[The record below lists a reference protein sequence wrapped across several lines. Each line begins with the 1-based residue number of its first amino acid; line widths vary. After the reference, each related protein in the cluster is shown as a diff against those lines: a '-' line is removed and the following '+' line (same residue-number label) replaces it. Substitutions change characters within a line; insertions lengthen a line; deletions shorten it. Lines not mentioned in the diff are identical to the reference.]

1 MAGRRRC
8 GPCRFRREA
17 CAASGRL
24 RCFGTA
30 SCCAA
35 IAKRWRA
42 KGMIQSWRCC
52 SGITRNRPTPC

>member
-1 MAGRRRC
+1 MAPRQGLSFSPQRARGERQA
-8 GPCRFRREA
+8 PVLREQ
-17 CAASGRL
+17 
-24 RCFGTA
+24 A

-42 KGMIQSWRCC
+42 KGMIQFHGCC